1 MIEQALVNLGYKI
14 VKKRDV
20 LDITFESEVLN
31 GFKLCGN
38 TYIYDEDEELG
49 IRLGIGIGLYIQNE
63 EFNDFEEYGT
73 LYWKVI
79 YDFKK
84 NLPSLESLTDNFK
97 KYCGNSAKPAYE
109 YSYVELADL
118 YEKITGHKYR
128 SRVWGEVYTLE
139 ELDESK

>member
-1 MIEQALVNLGYKI
+1 MIEQDLIDLGYKI

-49 IRLGIGIGLYIQNE
+49 FGLGIGIGLYIQNE

-97 KYCGNSAKPAYE
+97 RYCGNSDKPAIE
-109 YSYVELADL
+109 YNFEELVALD
-118 YEKITGHKYR
+118 EKITGNTYK
-128 SRVWGEVYTLE
+128 SI
-139 ELDESK
+139 KI

>member
-1 MIEQALVNLGYKI
+1 MIEQELLDLGYKI

-38 TYIYDEDEELG
+38 IYIYDKDEELG
-49 IRLGIGIGLYIQNE
+49 LRLGIGILLYIQNE

-79 YDFKK
+79 YDFNE

-97 KYCGNSAKPAYE
+97 KYCESSPKQAIE
-109 YSYVELADL
+109 YNFEELMALD
-118 YEKITGHKYR
+118 EKITGNTYK
-128 SRVWGEVYTLE
+128 SI
-139 ELDESK
+139 KI

>member
-49 IRLGIGIGLYIQNE
+49 VRLGIGIGLYIQNE
-63 EFNDFEEYGT
+63 EFNDFEEYGP
-73 LYWKVI
+73 I
-79 YDFKK
+79 YRKFTYSIKEV
-84 NLPSLESLTDNFK
+84 LPSLKSLTDNFK
-97 KYCGNSAKPAYE
+97 KYCGNSAKQAIE
-109 YSYVELADL
+109 YNFEELTVLDK
-118 YEKITGHKYR
+118 KITGDNY
-128 SRVWGEVYTLE
+128 SE
-139 ELDESK
+139 

>member
-1 MIEQALVNLGYKI
+1 MTTLTNPLEQSLIDLGYKI
-14 VKKRDV
+14 VKKWDV
-20 LDITFESEVLN
+20 LGIMFESELLN

-49 IRLGIGIGLYIQNE
+49 VRLGIGIELYIQNE

-97 KYCGNSAKPAYE
+97 KYCGNSTKPAIE
-109 YSYVELADL
+109 YNFEELMALD
-118 YEKITGHKYR
+118 EKITGNTYK
-128 SRVWGEVYTLE
+128 SI
-139 ELDESK
+139 KI